1 MAAAAAA
8 GGAPSHLREML
19 AIGQGGQGSDPA
31 GEAAVRNPANGS
43 DSVLSSGEVL
53 NVAVEMGAE
62 ICYVKIKAPDRQ
74 GLLQDIL
81 NALHALPMKVQRAVV
96 TTDTENGVVFV
107 TDIFEL
113 AINTA
118 IPFDQR
124 ISAEETKA
132 RLHSTLHESFLAYE
146 NPELYARKRNR
157 ELKSE
162 DSGTTA

>member
-1 MAAAAAA
+1 
-8 GGAPSHLREML
+8 
-19 AIGQGGQGSDPA
+19 
-31 GEAAVRNPANGS
+31 
-43 DSVLSSGEVL
+43 VL

-157 ELKSE
+157 ELRSE
-162 DSGTTA
+162 DSGTAA